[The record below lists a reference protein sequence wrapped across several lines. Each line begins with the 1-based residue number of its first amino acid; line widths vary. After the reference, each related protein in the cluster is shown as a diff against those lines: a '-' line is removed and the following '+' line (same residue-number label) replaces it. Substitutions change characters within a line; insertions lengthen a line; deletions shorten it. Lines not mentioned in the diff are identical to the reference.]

1 MKYSRNFLLFS
12 FLLLISFLPS
22 LVFADIGA
30 DPSRLP
36 NPLANNVNSITDFVR
51 EVLGNIVLPIGSIVV
66 VFFIIYAG
74 YLFVTAGGNEK
85 KLETAKKTLLWVLI
99 GSAVLLGSWAIA
111 LAVEGTLCRI
121 APMLFQCQL

>member
-1 MKYSRNFLLFS
+1 MGSS
-12 FLLLISFLPS
+12 
-22 LVFADIGA
+22 GA
-30 DPSRLP
+30 GTLP
-36 NPLANNVNSITDFVR
+36 NPLANNVTSIFDFVR
-51 EVLGNIVLPIGSIVV
+51 DVLGNIVLPIGSIVV

-111 LAVEGTLCRI
+111 LAVKGTLCQI
-121 APMLFQCQL
+121 APMLFECH